1 MVPYIVRRLLIAI
14 PVLFGVTI
22 VNFLIINM
30 APGNPVEMYI
40 DPNTTP
46 EQIEL
51 RKEQLGLNDPI
62 YVQYFRWLGNMLQ
75 GNLGYSFST
84 YEPVTQIISE
94 RIGPTFQLMGISLV
108 VGLAI
113 AIPIGIISAVRQYSK
128 LDYFVTGASF
138 FGISIPHFFLG
149 LGVIYLFAVEWQILP
164 AGGMSTLGS
173 EGDFM
178 DRLKHLILP
187 VFVLAVGIAGKKVR
201 YVRASLLEV
210 LGQDYLRT
218 ARAKGLRE
226 FVVTNKHALRNAL
239 IPIITIIGLE
249 VPMLLA
255 GAVIT
260 EQVFQWPGMGQLT
273 IQSIMSRDYPTLM
286 ALNLLTACIV
296 LAANLVTDIFY
307 SFADPRIKYK

>member
-149 LGVIYLFAVEWQILP
+149 LGVIYLFAVEWQIFP

>member
-51 RKEQLGLNDPI
+51 RKEQLGLNDPV

-94 RIGPTFQLMGISLV
+94 RIGPTFQLMGISLL

-149 LGVIYLFAVEWQILP
+149 LGVIYLFAVEWKILP

-249 VPMLLA
+249 IPVLLA